1 MAKEYDPVLCM
12 MVDKT
17 TKANDAKANDKLVK
31 VPDNKLKEFEGILRS
46 AGFKIVSKS
55 DRGMTTH
62 YQVEVNSTDKFS
74 TEAELKEWAK
84 KIDAACDKMDATAP
98 TTWNI
103 GLTTNGKIT
112 AGLDVREMYV
122 KDSASVLDAA
132 ISTCDAAS
140 GDAMKQIV
148 STAKSWTRQ
157 YNQIFEKATTAEE
170 VEKAESQ
177 KNNDYRRAIDYL
189 DKIYNEVSQ
198 AYGHARNEIR
208 AMFDEVGSNA
218 LKAYRRVTGGKK

>member
-1 MAKEYDPVLCM
+1 MAKEYDPILCM
-12 MVDKT
+12 MVDKA
-17 TKANDAKANDKLVK
+17 TKANDAKANDRLVK
-31 VPDNKLKEFEGILRS
+31 VPDNKLKEFEGTLKS

-62 YQVEVNSTDKFS
+62 YQVEVDSPNKFS
-74 TEAELKEWAK
+74 TEAELREWAK

-122 KDSASVLDAA
+122 KDSASVLDSA

-140 GDAMKQIV
+140 GDAMKQIA
-148 STAKSWTRQ
+148 STAKSWAKQ
-157 YNQIFEKATTAEE
+157 YNQLFEKATSPEE
-170 VEKAESQ
+170 VKKLRSNAE
-177 KNNDYRRAIDYL
+177 NDFNRAINNL

-198 AYGHARNEIR
+198 DYGKSRNEIKYL
-208 AMFDEVGSNA
+208 FDEVFSNGF
-218 LKAYRRVTGGKK
+218 KAYQRTNGGNK